1 MKIAAFCSVQ
11 QRGKFPPVQFD
22 PCNNEMWGQVVQQN
36 SLMLITYCITPK
48 FGWSLIMLIY
58 LTENQHH
65 QREHLSRLW
74 QNVVY
79 HSLLVNLN
87 LLSQPK
93 KRLTI
98 LRYSEL
104 KKWVTDTL
112 DPPHGKYPDFSEK
125 IHQMEAVSS
134 SPDY

>member
-1 MKIAAFCSVQ
+1 MKKAAFCSVQ

-74 QNVVY
+74 KNVVC

-87 LLSQPK
+87 LLSHPK
-93 KRLTI
+93 KRLLFLNTVNLRNGLWLPLIPLMVNI
-98 LRYSEL
+98 LISQKNTSKGSNFL
-104 KKWVTDTL
+104 K
-112 DPPHGKYPDFSEK
+112 S
-125 IHQMEAVSS
+125 
-134 SPDY
+134 